1 MKLGDTIK
9 LIPITRHGKNRVHEH
24 GSTATVMHMRSSCFC
39 VETPDKDWR
48 WIDNNDDKN
57 FNWELIGE

>member
-24 GSTATVMHMRSSCFC
+24 GDTATVTIIRPSSFC
-39 VETPDKDWR
+39 VETPDNDWR
-48 WIDNNDDKN
+48 WIDNVNDLN
-57 FNWELIGE
+57 FNWEITND